1 MKLSLGTAQFTDS
14 YGILSNQEYSL
25 NQNQNEISKIVQF
38 SRVSGINM
46 IDTAQAYTGS
56 EEIVGNQFDNDFDV
70 VTKIN
75 INYKCE
81 NEREILNNINLS
93 LKRLRRKSL
102 HGLLVHDSSL
112 MLGKYA
118 ENLYKLLIMCKEKG
132 IVKKIGISFYSPQDY
147 LNINSKFKFDI
158 VQAPVNIFDQRLISS
173 GLLEK
178 LKTNNIEIHARSIFL
193 QGILLCKQKQLPKR
207 FDKWRQQWGNYHN
220 WLNEHSLSPIDGCL
234 SFLKS
239 IHGIDYA
246 VVGFESLSQLK
257 MIYTSFNKETII
269 QENNLASS
277 DLLLIDPRTW

>member
-1 MKLSLGTAQFTDS
+1 MELSLGTAQFAGS
-14 YGILSNQEYSL
+14 YGILNNQEHKL
-25 NQNQNEISKIVQF
+25 NKNKNEISKITEF
-38 SRVSGINM
+38 SRLSRINM
-46 IDTAQAYTGS
+46 IDTAQAYSGS
-56 EEIVGNQFDNDFDV
+56 EEIVGNQFGNDFDV

-81 NEREILNNINLS
+81 NEKEILNNINLS
-93 LKRLRRKSL
+93 LKRLKRKSV

-112 MLGKYA
+112 MLGKNA
-118 ENLYKLLIMCKEKG
+118 ENLYKILIMCKEKG
-132 IVKKIGISFYSPQDY
+132 IAKKIGISFYSPQDY

-158 VQAPVNIFDQRLISS
+158 VQAPVNLFDQRLISS

-193 QGILLCKQKQLPKR
+193 QGILLCKKKQLPKR
-207 FDKWRQQWGNYHN
+207 FDKWEQQLKNYHN
-220 WLNEHSLSPIDGCL
+220 WLNEQSLSPIDGCI

-239 IHGIDYA
+239 IHGINYA

-257 MIYTSFNKETII
+257 MIYKSFNKDRII
-269 QENNLASS
+269 QKNNLASS